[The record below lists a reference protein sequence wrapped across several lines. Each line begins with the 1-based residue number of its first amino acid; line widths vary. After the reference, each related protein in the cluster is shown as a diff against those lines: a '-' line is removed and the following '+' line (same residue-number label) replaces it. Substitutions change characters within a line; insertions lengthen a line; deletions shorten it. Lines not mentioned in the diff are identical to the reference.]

1 MRLCSFVA
9 AYNRASSSDLAR
21 LDYGGRVL
29 RLLLF
34 VVPLGFDTFAVAAAL
49 GVRGLPARERLK
61 ASLVMSSFEMA
72 MPVVGLLL
80 GRGLGAAIGSF
91 ADYVAAVALLAL
103 GVWMLLAGENDE
115 VDKVAEL
122 GRLGGLALL
131 GLGISISI
139 DELAMGFTI
148 GLLHLS
154 IWFAVIL
161 IGLQAFLVAQLGLR
175 LGSRLNEAAREWA
188 ERAAALAL
196 LGLGALVL
204 IEKLA

>member
-1 MRLCSFVA
+1 
-9 AYNRASSSDLAR
+9 
-21 LDYGGRVL
+21 VL
-29 RLLLF
+29 KLLLF
-34 VVPLGFDTFAVAAAL
+34 VIPLGFDTFAVAAAL

-80 GRGLGAAIGSF
+80 GRGLGNAIGGV
-91 ADYVAAVALLAL
+91 ADYVAAAALLSL
-103 GVWMLLAGENDE
+103 GGWMLLADEDGEGE
-115 VDKVAEL
+115 KVAGL
-122 GRLGGLALL
+122 GSIGGLALI
-131 GLGISISI
+131 GLGISISL

-154 IWFAVIL
+154 IWLAVIL

-175 LGSRLNEAAREWA
+175 LGSRLGVAAREWA
-188 ERAAALAL
+188 ERAAAFAL
-196 LGLGALVL
+196 LGLGGLVL